1 MANVFTQIEFPS
13 SLHVQVEDAT
23 SERSAVQL
31 SRNYATRHYGKPV
44 GHWVSG
50 GGGSKDGKIYYT
62 YVYSNPDYRDRK
74 PSRKNFSRKHYPHLN
89 SRQRRALFLAA

>member
-1 MANVFTQIEFPS
+1 MAEVSIRHKFPS
-13 SLHVQVEDAT
+13 SLHVAVKDAK

-31 SRNYATRHYGKPV
+31 ARNFASKHYGKPV
-44 GHWVSG
+44 GHYVSSG
-50 GGGSKDGKIYYT
+50 WSEGAST

-74 PSRKNFSRKHYPHLN
+74 PSRKSFSRKHYPHLN